1 MSRLPGDDAKG
12 GDAPPVLRYDGRR
25 LAPAHHLPVREIPV
39 ALTVNGVVLAT
50 LIASPHDLHFLV
62 AGFLRMQGLV
72 RSAGD
77 LLTLSVCEDL
87 GAASVRIRGDVP
99 DRITPTYTSGCGA
112 GISFDVPAS
121 AGRPVQLPSA
131 GPFVSPESLYSA
143 MDALARASEAYRG
156 SGGIH
161 SAGAWDGERLL
172 LFAEDIG
179 RHNTIDRIA
188 GQALLGGID
197 LSGRILVAS
206 GRISSEMAAK
216 AGALGISVIASRTS
230 PTDLAVRICGE
241 LGITLVPEGRQLF
254 PKMTVEENLLAG
266 SYLKKAKEKRKE
278 NLDRVYAVFPRLA
291 ERRSQTAETLSGG
304 EQQMVAIGRGL
315 MQSPDLIIFDEP
327 SLGLSPLLVE
337 EVFRVM
343 RKLHEQGLTIFLVEQ
358 NVRQTLRIADYCYVM
373 ENGRIVQE
381 GNGRDLESDPKVR
394 EAYLGF

>member
-1 MSRLPGDDAKG
+1 MNVLEAVGVSVSYGDTRILWELSFSVKKG
-12 GDAPPVLRYDGRR
+12 QL
-25 LAPAHHLPVREIPV
+25 V
-39 ALTVNGVVLAT
+39 ALLGANGAGKTTT
-50 LIASPHDLHFLV
+50 LKSIC
-62 AGFLRMQGLV
+62 GLV
-72 RSAGD
+72 RPFSG
-77 LLTLSVCEDL
+77 TIRYNS
-87 GAASVRIRGDVP
+87 RI
-99 DRITPTYTSGCGA
+99 IN
-112 GISFDVPAS
+112 
-121 AGRPVQLPSA
+121 
-131 GPFVSPESLYSA
+131 
-143 MDALARASEAYRG
+143 
-156 SGGIH
+156 
-161 SAGAWDGERLL
+161 GERV
-172 LFAEDIG
+172 
-179 RHNTIDRIA
+179 HK
-188 GQALLGGID
+188 
-197 LSGRILVAS
+197 VA
-206 GRISSEMAAK
+206 
-216 AGALGISVIASRTS
+216 
-230 PTDLAVRICGE
+230 E